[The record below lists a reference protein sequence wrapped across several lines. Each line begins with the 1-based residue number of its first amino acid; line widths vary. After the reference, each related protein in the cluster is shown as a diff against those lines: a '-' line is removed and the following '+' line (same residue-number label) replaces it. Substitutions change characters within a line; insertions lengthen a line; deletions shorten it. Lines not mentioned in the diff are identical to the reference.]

1 MDGCGSPVDA
11 VKTDEEIDIEV
22 SKVEVDV
29 NQVETNEE
37 VNEDFLL
44 LFGYMFQKC
53 LGSDAWGT
61 VNDSLFLEDGV
72 ISFNG
77 EVRRVAVRGVP

>member
-22 SKVEVDV
+22 SKVEADV

-53 LGSDAWGT
+53 LGSDATEGK
-61 VNDSLFLEDGV
+61 
-72 ISFNG
+72 G
-77 EVRRVAVRGVP
+77 EVTPILRQRALASS